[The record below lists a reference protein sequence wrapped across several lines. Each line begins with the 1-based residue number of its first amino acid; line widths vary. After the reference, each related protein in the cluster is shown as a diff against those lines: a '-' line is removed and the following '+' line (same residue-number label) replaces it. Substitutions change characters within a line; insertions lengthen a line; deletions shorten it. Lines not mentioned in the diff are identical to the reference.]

1 MRAKSIYSIILI
13 LLITIFTTSVY
24 AVENLKWVSGGT
36 KVDVGDRL
44 ATFKVPDQLAYL
56 NKEDTITVQKQFGN
70 SASSREI
77 ASVYPTSDQENWYV
91 VIEYDEVGH
100 IMDDEQNNIDK
111 DAILKSYKE
120 GTEEH
125 NKERK
130 PEEQIHVV
138 GWDVPPSYNAKT
150 HTLQWSMLAE
160 DNQKNPIINYNLR
173 LLTRKG
179 YVSFILVSDPATL
192 AKDKKILTEQILPQF
207 QLKEGNRY
215 SDYDASTDK
224 LADYGLT
231 GLVLGGLGLAV
242 AKKVGFLALIL
253 IFLKKAWIVVVLVLG
268 GIFKVVS
275 NIFKKKKD
283 HTLETSND
291 SQAETN
297 PNSSSEKSPTVDS
310 NESSVPSNQTDST
323 SSSNDNSKTM

>member
-1 MRAKSIYSIILI
+1 MRSKSIYSIILV
-13 LLITIFTTSVY
+13 LLITVFTTSVY
-24 AVENLKWVSGGT
+24 AVENLKWMSGGT
-36 KVDVGDRL
+36 KVDVGDKL
-44 ATFKVPDQLAYL
+44 AAFKVPDQLTYL
-56 NKEDTITVQKQFGN
+56 NKEDTITVQKEFGN

-77 ASVYPTSDQENWYV
+77 GSVYPTSDKENWYV
-91 VIEYDEVGH
+91 VMEYDEVGH

-130 PEEQIHVV
+130 LEEQIHVV
-138 GWDVPPSYNAKT
+138 GWNVPPSYDAKT

-160 DNQKNPIINYNLR
+160 DNKKNPIINYNLQM
-173 LLTRKG
+173 LTRKG
-179 YVSFILVSDPATL
+179 YVSFILVSDPATF
-192 AKDKKILTEQILPQF
+192 AQDKKILTEQIMPQF

-224 LADYGLT
+224 LAEFGLT

-242 AKKVGFLALIL
+242 AKKIGILALIL
-253 IFLKKAWIVVVLVLG
+253 VFLKKAWIIVVIVLG
-268 GIFKVVS
+268 GIFKVVT
-275 NIFKKKKD
+275 NIFKKKKA
-283 HTLETSND
+283 HVMEPSSD
-291 SQAETN
+291 SQEATDH
-297 PNSSSEKSPTVDS
+297 NSSVEKTPIVES
-310 NESSVPSNQTDST
+310 NASSIPSNQTDST

>member
-13 LLITIFTTSVY
+13 LLITVFTTSVY

-36 KVDVGDRL
+36 KVDVGDQL
-44 ATFKVPDQLAYL
+44 ATFKVPDQLVYL
-56 NKEDTITVQKQFGN
+56 NKEDTITVQKQF
-70 SASSREI
+70 ASSREI

-91 VIEYDEVGH
+91 VMEYDEVGH
-100 IMDDEQNNIDK
+100 IMDDEQNDIDK

-138 GWDVPPSYNAKT
+138 GWDVPPSYDAKT

-160 DNQKNPIINYNLR
+160 DNQKNPIINYNLQ

-179 YVSFILVSDPATL
+179 YVSFILVSDPTTL

-291 SQAETN
+291 SQEETN

>member
-1 MRAKSIYSIILI
+1 MKSKSIYSVILV
-13 LLITIFTTSVY
+13 LLIAVFTTSVY
-24 AVENLKWVSGGT
+24 AAENLKWVKGGT
-36 KVDVGDRL
+36 TVHVGDRL

-56 NKEDTITVQKQFGN
+56 NKEDTIMIQKQFGN
-70 SASSREI
+70 STSSREI
-77 ASVYPTSDQENWYV
+77 ASVYPTSDQENWFV
-91 VIEYDEVGH
+91 LMEYDEVGH

-138 GWDVPPSYNAKT
+138 GWDVPPSYDAKT

-160 DNQKNPIINYNLR
+160 DNNKNPIINYNLQM
-173 LLTRKG
+173 LTRKG

-192 AKDKKILTEQILPQF
+192 AKDKKTLTEQIVPQF
-207 QLKEGNRY
+207 KLVEGNRY
-215 SDYDASTDK
+215 DDYDASTDK

-253 IFLKKAWIVVVLVLG
+253 VFLKKAWIVVVLVLG
-268 GIFKVVS
+268 GIFKMVM
-275 NIFKKKKD
+275 NIFKKKKN
-283 HTLETSND
+283 HVETSGD
-291 SQAETN
+291 MDTATN
-297 PNSSSEKSPTVDS
+297 PTSSIEQAPVVEST
-310 NESSVPSNQTDST
+310 ESSAPSNQTDST
-323 SSSNDNSKTM
+323 SASNDNSKTL

>member
-1 MRAKSIYSIILI
+1 VRAKSIYSIILI
-13 LLITIFTTSVY
+13 LLITVFTTSVY

-36 KVDVGDRL
+36 KVDVGDQL
-44 ATFKVPDQLAYL
+44 ATFKVPDQLVYL
-56 NKEDTITVQKQFGN
+56 NKEDTITVQKQF
-70 SASSREI
+70 ASSREI

-100 IMDDEQNNIDK
+100 IMDDEQNDIDK

-291 SQAETN
+291 SQEETN

>member
-13 LLITIFTTSVY
+13 LLITVFTTSVY

-36 KVDVGDRL
+36 KVDVGDQL
-44 ATFKVPDQLAYL
+44 ATFKVPDQLVYL
-56 NKEDTITVQKQFGN
+56 NKEDTITVQKQF
-70 SASSREI
+70 ASSREI

-100 IMDDEQNNIDK
+100 IMDDEQNDIDK

-291 SQAETN
+291 SQEETN